1 MPAALQ
7 QLGQA
12 IFDQATMLG
21 FREGFLVT
29 ALVFFVAIVP
39 GSFLGKGKEE

>member
-21 FREGFLVT
+21 FREGFLVA
-29 ALVFFVAIVP
+29 ALVFFAAILP
-39 GSFLGKGKEE
+39 GSFLGKGKDE